1 MDEQQV
7 TDAEVYAYMDNI
19 PTELAECAAA
29 KHDFQPHDWHGW
41 NANGHTVKNPRN
53 AAALDVTERC
63 KPCGLKRHFTIT
75 ANQGRP
81 IDRTMY
87 TYSDRNPLITSPHGV
102 SETGVSVRRE
112 MGLNN
117 VYGRIVAAPIT
128 LRQHSKKRKASKARG
143 AA

>member
-1 MDEQQV
+1 MEDGVV
-7 TDAEVYAYMDNI
+7 TQADVYAYMENI
-19 PTELAECAAA
+19 PADLAECAAG
-29 KHDFQPHDWHGW
+29 KHTWKPHTWHGW
-41 NANGHTVKNPRN
+41 NANNRPVKNPRN

-63 KPCGLKRHFTIT
+63 KPCGLKRHSTIT

-81 IDRTMY
+81 VDRTTY

-112 MGLNN
+112 MGLTN
-117 VYGRIVAAPIT
+117 VYTSIIAAPIE
-128 LRQHSKKRKASKARG
+128 LRQRNGKGRAGKTRG